1 MSSVSSQ
8 AHGVASR
15 AADSTWLE
23 RLTRGGFI
31 GYGVIH
37 LLFAW
42 LAFQIAFG
50 GSSTEGD
57 QSGALQTLA
66 KQPFGTFLIGLI
78 AVGMIAM
85 TIWQGFEAAI
95 GHRGE
100 RGGRRVAERVVSAG
114 RAVIYLYVAW
124 TGIKVL
130 QGISTSSADSQQQTS
145 QQLMASGGGRFL
157 VGLAGLVVAGI
168 GVGLVVYGVRKQF
181 EKHLE
186 TGRMSPKVR
195 MVSRRLGIAGYAAKG
210 VAYAIAGVLLLV
222 AAVQYDPEKARG
234 LDAALRT
241 LAGQSYGPWLLALV
255 ALGIAAFGLFCVVQ
269 ARYRKV

>member
-1 MSSVSSQ
+1 MPSLSSQ

-85 TIWQGFEAAI
+85 TVWQGFEAAI

-100 RGGRRVAERVVSAG
+100 RGGRRVAERVISAG

-124 TGIKVL
+124 TGIKIL
-130 QGISTSSADSQQQTS
+130 QGISCRASAPPVPTASSRPAGSSWPRAAAGSSSAWPAWSWPASASDWSST
-145 QQLMASGGGRFL
+145 ASGSSSRSISRP
-157 VGLAGLVVAGI
+157 AG
-168 GVGLVVYGVRKQF
+168 
-181 EKHLE
+181 
-186 TGRMSPKVR
+186 
-195 MVSRRLGIAGYAAKG
+195 
-210 VAYAIAGVLLLV
+210 
-222 AAVQYDPEKARG
+222 
-234 LDAALRT
+234 
-241 LAGQSYGPWLLALV
+241 
-255 ALGIAAFGLFCVVQ
+255 
-269 ARYRKV
+269 